1 MADDNSTAAESQSTD
16 ATAGGQ
22 QAGDKAKAGAETQ
35 TAKTSTEGQQQQT
48 QQQQS
53 TKTDADESD
62 DKQFSQEQVNKIVQK
77 RIDKAVRRELIKRGI
92 DPDDKDSGKDAK
104 PTVETVAK
112 ERDDLA
118 QRLRT
123 LEARDQLETFIA
135 DKRNNLQV
143 RNIRGLF
150 KYVKDDLEFD
160 DEGNVTNFKDV
171 LTQAKSEAG
180 EFFGVN
186 HGSADGGKGNN
197 QPATVDM
204 NTLIRGR

>member
-1 MADDNSTAAESQSTD
+1 MADDTPPQSPPPD
-16 ATAGGQ
+16 GQ
-22 QAGDKAKAGAETQ
+22 GKQPEGDKP
-35 TAKTSTEGQQQQT
+35 EGKGDQAPPKVPESKQAPQP
-48 QQQQS
+48 
-53 TKTDADESD
+53 KVDDEPDD

-92 DPDDKDSGKDAK
+92 DPDDKDTGKDAK
-104 PTVETVAK
+104 PTVETVTK

-150 KYVKDDLEFD
+150 KYIKDDLEFD

-180 EFFGVN
+180 EFFGAN
-186 HGSADGGKGNN
+186 HGSADGGRGNN
-197 QPATVDM
+197 QPANVDM
-204 NTLIRGR
+204 NTIIRGR